1 MSDEPTGDAKF
12 WGPLPAPSLDDIEA
26 LAIKALDAL
35 PEPFR
40 SMSRDVECRV
50 AEFPTE
56 DICKEM
62 ELESPFDLMGL
73 FEGIGRTDDGVIP
86 FTGQMPNRVWLYRR
100 SILDYWAEHTDTLGD
115 IVTHVLVHEIGH
127 HFGLSD
133 DDMYAIDDGLR

>member
-1 MSDEPTGDAKF
+1 MDQSDGDATL
-12 WGPLPAPSLDDIEA
+12 WGPLAAPSLDDIEA
-26 LAIKALDAL
+26 LAKKALEEL

-40 SMSRDVECRV
+40 SMAGDVECRV
-50 AEFPTE
+50 ADFPTE
-56 DICKEM
+56 EVCKDM
-62 ELESPFDLMGL
+62 ELDSPFDLLGL
-73 FEGIGRTDDGVIP
+73 FEGIGMTEDGAAP

-100 SILDYWAEHTDTLGD
+100 PMLDYWAEHTDTLGE